1 MSDFRPAFRVM
12 TAVLAAWLFAC
23 LPALA
28 QVSQTR
34 SPANCA
40 NQGGIGSEAW
50 VSPNNAVA
58 SDESQAS
65 ATVDGTTSNYLRCV
79 GYAFA
84 LPAGATILGIEVRIE
99 RKANRDS
106 NGGSQDAAVRLVK
119 AGAVQ
124 PADRSTGAVYPLV
137 DTVQTHGTPT
147 DLWGTTWTAAEV
159 NAADFGA
166 AFAAVKPSANGPA
179 HVVTV
184 DHIAITV
191 HYTDPPFVM
200 PDAFNAIETDTAA
213 NAISGPIRTKTS
225 GVPFSL
231 DVVVIV
237 SGTQA
242 PGPTDPVRVE
252 LLGNTATGVP
262 LDANNCPTSYTLL
275 QTLVPDPDVSA
286 GRTTV
291 NFAAVANAWR
301 DARVRVSYPVGA
313 PTVVS
318 CSTDNFAIRPASF
331 TLAASDADWESA
343 GTARALTNVGA
354 SGGVVHKAGRPFT
367 LRVAPSP
374 VTATNYDGSPTV
386 STLACTLP
394 AGCADGTLSAGAF
407 ASVGGMRQ
415 SDTASYSEAGAFD
428 VTLVDQS
435 YASVDSAD
443 GTPASCAGYYV
454 CQSAA
459 LAVGRFVPD
468 RFALS
473 SLTAPV
479 FRTFDVADAACSV
492 PPTGPPRSFTYV
504 GQPFGYAATPAA
516 TVTAQN
522 AAGATTTNY
531 RGALWKLAAAGVS
544 QSFANTPV
552 LALDTA
558 LIGAPTLAEIADTG
572 TGTLTAN
579 AGDRIAFVRDATTP
593 SVPFTANLA
602 LTWTVQDTS
611 ESGAGQGVIG
621 TAAVLVFDGG
631 GGGIAFDSGAELRY
645 GRLRLA
651 NANGSQ
657 LLALPVLVETQYWIG
672 AAGFV
677 TNAADHCTPVATADI
692 ALGSFTGN
700 LDPGETTLSGGGTL
714 TAGRRTLF
722 LSPPGSTNDGSVIL
736 TANLG
741 ATQSYLQ
748 GNWTGALFDDNP
760 TARATF
766 GTFKGAGEVIFMRE
780 NY

>member
-1 MSDFRPAFRVM
+1 MSDFRPAFRL
-12 TAVLAAWLFAC
+12 TAAMLAAWFFGC

-34 SPANCA
+34 SPASCA
-40 NQGGIGSEAW
+40 SQGGIGSEAW
-50 VSPNNAVA
+50 VSPNNAFA
-58 SDESQAS
+58 SDESHAS

-84 LPAGATILGIEVRIE
+84 IPAFATILGIEVHIE
-99 RKANRDS
+99 RKSNRTS
-106 NGGSQDAAVRLVK
+106 NGGSEDAAVRLVK

-124 PADRSTGAVYPLV
+124 AADRSTGAVYPLA
-137 DTVQTHGTPT
+137 DAVQTHGGPL

-166 AFAAVKPSANGPA
+166 AFAAIKPSANGPE
-179 HVVTV
+179 HIVTV

-191 HYTDPPFVM
+191 HYTDPPVVV
-200 PDAFNAIETDTAA
+200 PGAFNAFETDTAA
-213 NAISGPIRTKTS
+213 NAISGPVRTKIS

-237 SGTQA
+237 AGAQM
-242 PGPTDPVRVE
+242 PGLLNPVTVE
-252 LLGNTATGVP
+252 LVGNAATGVP
-262 LDANNCPTSYTLL
+262 LDANNCPASYTLL
-275 QTLVPDPDVSA
+275 QTVAPDPTVSA

-301 DARVRVSYPVGA
+301 DVRVRVSYPVGA

-331 TLAASDADWESA
+331 SVTASDADWQAA
-343 GTARALTNVGA
+343 GTVRLLDNTAAVG
-354 SGGVVHKAGRPFT
+354 GRVHKAGRPFRLT
-367 LRVAPSP
+367 VTPAPP
-374 VTATNYDGSPTV
+374 TATNYDGSPTV
-386 STLACTLP
+386 DVLSCSLP
-394 AGCADGTLSAGAF
+394 APCVDGTLSVGAF
-407 ASVGGMRQ
+407 SASVGVLT

-428 VTLVDQS
+428 VTLVDQG
-435 YASVDSAD
+435 YASVDAGD
-443 GTPASCAGYYV
+443 GTPATCAGLYV
-454 CQSAA
+454 CQSGAP

-468 RFALS
+468 RFALT
-473 SLTAPV
+473 SLAAPV
-479 FRTFDVADAACSV
+479 FRTFDAADAACSA
-492 PPTGPPRSFTYV
+492 PAAGPRRSFTYV
-504 GQPFGYAATPAA
+504 GQPFGYATTPSA
-516 TVTAQN
+516 TVMAQN
-522 AAGATTTNY
+522 AAGVTTSNY
-531 RGALWKLAAAGVS
+531 RGTLWKLNAALVS

-552 LALDTA
+552 LPLDTA
-558 LIGAPTLAEIADTG
+558 LVGAPTLTETANTG

-593 SVPFTANLA
+593 GAPFNANLA
-602 LTWTVQDTS
+602 LSWTVQDTS

-621 TAAVLVFDGG
+621 TAAPLVFSS
-631 GGGIAFDSGAELRY
+631 IAFDDGAEFRY

-657 LLALPVLVETQYWIG
+657 LVPLPVLMEAQYYSG
-672 AAGFV
+672 PAGFV
-677 TNAADHCTPVATADI
+677 TNAADHCTSVATASI

-700 LDPGETTLSGGGTL
+700 LAAGETALSGGGTL
-714 TAGRRTLF
+714 TAGRRTLL
-722 LSPPGSTNDGSVIL
+722 LSAPGSTNDGSVTL
-736 TANLG
+736 TAALG
-741 ATQSYLQ
+741 ATQPYLW
-748 GNWTGALFDDNP
+748 GNWTGALFDDDP